1 MSDLFEGQT
10 MSYLGK
16 FVDDGAG
23 AYTFTIPFEPDS
35 LEVFNYTDAGVDLSK
50 PISFWFKGF
59 PAGDAIQL
67 QKIDNDG
74 GGDGASILLEATNG
88 VTVANT
94 AGGAPAYRASISGVS
109 KADPCVV
116 TTSAAHGYSTGQIVR
131 ITDLGNVGPNATARG
146 MDELNNNRYKIV
158 VINTTSFSLQDPV
171 SGDDIDSSAFTTWV
185 SGGNV
190 VLETRVISD
199 PEAYVYDPVV
209 YKLTM
214 GTAVLGS
221 DSDVFYFRCFK
232 YGQVEDLG
240 DLANLR

>member
-23 AYTFTIPFEPDS
+23 AFTFTIPFEPDS
-35 LEVFNYTDAGVDLSK
+35 LEVYNYTDAGVDLSK
-50 PISFWFKGF
+50 PISIWFKGF

-67 QKIDNDG
+67 QKMDNDG
-74 GGDGASILLEATNG
+74 GGDAASILLETTDG

-94 AGGAPAYRASISGVS
+94 AGGAPAYRALISAVS

-131 ITDLGNVGPNATARG
+131 ITDLGPVGPNAADRG
-146 MDELNNNRYKIV
+146 MQELDGNRYKIV
-158 VINTTSFSLQDPV
+158 VVNSTSFSLQDPV
-171 SGDDIDSSAFTTWV
+171 SGEAIDSTNFTTWV
-185 SGGNV
+185 SGGRV
-190 VLETRVISD
+190 VLETRVIND
-199 PEAYVYDPVV
+199 PEAYVYDPIV

-214 GTAVLGS
+214 GTAVLGA

-232 YGQVEDLG
+232 YGQVDSLG
-240 DLANLR
+240 DLADLR

>member
-23 AYTFTIPFEPDS
+23 AFTFTIPFEPDS
-35 LEVFNYTDAGVDLSK
+35 LEVYNYTDAGVDLSK
-50 PISFWFKGF
+50 PISIWFKGF

-67 QKIDNDG
+67 QKMDNDG
-74 GGDGASILLEATNG
+74 GSDAASILLETTNG

-94 AGGAPAYRASISGVS
+94 AGGAPAYRAAISGVS
-109 KADPCVV
+109 QADPCVV

-131 ITDLGNVGPNATARG
+131 ITDLGDVGPNATDRG
-146 MDELNNNRYKIV
+146 MEQINNLRFKIV
-158 VINTTSFSLQDPV
+158 VVNSTSFSLQDPV
-171 SGDDIDSSAFTTWV
+171 SGEAIDSTNYTAWV
-185 SGGNV
+185 AGGNV

-199 PEAYVYDPVV
+199 PEAYVYDPIV

-232 YGQVEDLG
+232 YGEIQEWG